1 MEFPELSLAPTQF
14 VVNKSSI
21 SSSPE
26 SDSNTSRKR
35 KFFND
40 HSLKTD
46 QAVHTSVDLQ
56 LKDPLPLDWE
66 QCLDL
71 EVNLSLSLSLSLSLI
86 LDYINIASVRFFFG
100 KCKNGILFQ

>member
-40 HSLKTD
+40 HSFKTD

-71 EVNLSLSLSLSLSLI
+71 EVNLSLSLSLSLLFLIILTKPLSDFSLVNVKMGSYSN
-86 LDYINIASVRFFFG
+86 D
-100 KCKNGILFQ
+100 

>member
-1 MEFPELSLAPTQF
+1 MDFPELSLAPTQL
-14 VVNKSSI
+14 VVNKSTI

-26 SDSNTSRKR
+26 SDSNPSRKR

-40 HSLKTD
+40 HQLKTE

-71 EVNLSLSLSLSLSLI
+71 GVTLSLSLLFFDYFNSLAKSLI
-86 LDYINIASVRFFFG
+86 TH
-100 KCKNGILFQ
+100 

>member
-21 SSSPE
+21 CSSPE
-26 SDSNTSRKR
+26 SDGNTSRKR

-40 HSLKTD
+40 HSIKTD

-56 LKDPLPLDWE
+56 LKDPLPIGWE

-71 EVNLSLSLSLSLSLI
+71 EVTLSLSLSLSLSYSLI
-86 LDYINIASVRFFFG
+86 
-100 KCKNGILFQ
+100 ILT